1 MEPDP
6 KDKAPAPAA
15 NKAHVPLTSKR
26 PLPQTPL
33 RRQHLLADAVKVVA
47 PGPVADAA
55 ADVAA
60 VAVVNAES
68 FINSHKGHPL

>member
-15 NKAHVPLTSKR
+15 DKAHVPLTSKR
-26 PLPQTPL
+26 PLPQTLL
-33 RRQHLLADAVKVVA
+33 RRQYLLADAVKAVA
-47 PGPVADAA
+47 PVADAA